1 DTPEQ
6 GMKGALLLEARGYLA
21 LARGQA
27 AEALVSLEAAGAL
40 TATGHGTAPPTML
53 PWRSAAALAAARL
66 GQRQHATELAGAE
79 LDQARQILH
88 RAWQAAQD
96 LGAIPL
102 ASHAHAELR
111 AAGGRRRSARHH
123 TGPAALTPTE
133 RRVAE
138 LAADGLGTPEIA
150 RTLYVSSKTIE
161 WHLDH
166 VYRKLAI
173 RSRR

>member
-1 DTPEQ
+1 MLERSPA
-6 GMKGALLLEARGYLA
+6 ALERAR
-21 LARGQA
+21 
-27 AEALVSLEAAGAL
+27 AL
-40 TATGHGTAPPTML
+40 TDLG
-53 PWRSAAALAAARL
+53 AAHRREGEFAA
-66 GQRQHATELAGAE
+66 
-79 LDQARQILH
+79 ARQILH

-96 LGAIPL
+96 LGATPL
-102 ASHAHAELR
+102 ASLAHEELR

-133 RRVAE
+133 RRVAQ

-173 RSRR
+173 RSRRQLPAALSTQ